1 MTCAKLLLKK
11 STNQQKLSIFLTFM
25 PEKVF
30 PSTHSVRYRLCFN
43 SLGLSKWLLE
53 KKPWSHYTGEQSKL
67 FFKNELA
74 LPIKTTKPA
83 QILPLSSR
91 LMSNKGRFVHKILSG
106 RAPMYLSTK
115 LFINQSSRNSS
126 RKLNVPIPRI
136 DLFKSSLVYS
146 GPVLWNSLPSK
157 LRLPVSPSVF
167 KKNLTLHMLSLLGVT
182 WNHDHR

>member
-1 MTCAKLLLKK
+1 MLTC
-11 STNQQKLSIFLTFM
+11 T
-25 PEKVF
+25 
-30 PSTHSVRYRLCFN
+30 
-43 SLGLSKWLLE
+43 LGLTDKDY
-53 KKPWSHYTGEQSKL
+53 K
-67 FFKNELA
+67 A
-74 LPIKTTKPA
+74 A

-146 GPVLWNSLPSK
+146 GSCVVVDVCGDAGVAS
-157 LRLPVSPSVF
+157 
-167 KKNLTLHMLSLLGVT
+167 SLLSSSSSSSSSSACFSVCFFFMYFFFFFFFFFFIALI
-182 WNHDHR
+182 